1 MTWYVFN
8 CKLEIYTYFL
18 QFIIFCFNG
27 CEIPEPCS
35 YCYHRKAHS
44 CLRDQD
50 QDTSSNEIF
59 ENQTEDGGYEVSDA
73 NDQGTGVG
81 FYHIVFTL
89 KFNLTNK
96 VKVVHFN

>member
-8 CKLEIYTYFL
+8 CNLEKYFC
-18 QFIIFCFNG
+18 QFICFNR
-27 CEIPEPCS
+27 CEIPESCS
-35 YCYHRKAHS
+35 YCNHRKAHS

-59 ENQTEDGGYEVSDA
+59 ENWTEDGGNEVSDA

-81 FYHIVFTL
+81 FYHVVFTL
-89 KFNLTNK
+89 KLTNIRQLSPK
-96 VKVVHFN
+96 CLL